1 MNDRELMELAA
12 KACGL
17 QDYAW
22 CEPWKCMA
30 LIDWHGGFVSNKCW
44 NPARSDGDCARMEAA
59 LGIDVEWLSY
69 ELCAYWKS
77 GDGILLFQDA
87 RLYSDH
93 KGDKQSAR
101 RMASLRVAAEIG
113 KAIP

>member
-1 MNDRELMELAA
+1 MNEREMLELAA

-30 LIDWHGGFVSNKCW
+30 LMDGYGGFVSNKCW

-59 LGIDVEWLSY
+59 LSIDVSWTGSYVMADHFSLSDCMI
-69 ELCAYWKS
+69 EPFAL
-77 GDGILLFQDA
+77 
-87 RLYSDH
+87 H
-93 KGDKQSAR
+93 KEQKQSAR
-101 RMASLRVAAEIG
+101 RMASLRVAAAIG
-113 KAIP
+113 KAMP